1 MSYIFRSDKVA
12 PGERVVLRRLIDGL
26 KSDIIGHVES
36 VSEDGIAIRPQEV
49 GGFPSSL
56 ESVFVPQDEIKI
68 VKKLSP
74 RRVLNS
80 EIRNLETAYSKA
92 FPGIE
97 HTWCGQW
104 LLRAGDGITER
115 SNSAAPLGRSALF
128 SPPPIDDIKAFYA
141 RHGLPAKILIPERI
155 GKPAE
160 QLALAQGWELGPE
173 IIVMTKSLDDAK
185 APSLPEGLEFSFDDQ
200 PDDEW
205 LAMYHFRGEPLP
217 EQALNLLRER
227 IDGEMGF
234 ARISHPQAGT
244 VAITRATVTE
254 VNSVKYLGYS
264 AVEVAESFRR
274 QGLGTALGEYV
285 MHVGAQMNADIA
297 YLQVIATNEAGIRLY
312 EKLGFVEHHR
322 HRYATITN

>member
-1 MSYIFRSDKVA
+1 MSYIFRSDKVV

-234 ARISHPQAGT
+234 ARISHPEAGT

-254 VNSVKYLGYS
+254 VNEVKYLGYS
-264 AVEVAESFRR
+264 AVEVAEPFRR

-285 MHVGAQMNADIA
+285 MHVGARMNADIA

-322 HRYATITN
+322 HRYATITT

>member
-1 MSYIFRSDKVA
+1 MSYIFRSDKVV

-173 IIVMTKSLDDAK
+173 IIVMSKPLTDTAV
-185 APSLPEGLEFSFDDQ
+185 PSLPEGLEFSFDDQ

-205 LAMYHFRGEPLP
+205 LAMYHFRGRPLP
-217 EQALNLLRER
+217 EKALNLLRER

-234 ARISHPQAGT
+234 ARIYHPEAGT

-254 VNSVKYLGYS
+254 VNEVKYLGYS
-264 AVEVAESFRR
+264 AVEVAEPFRR

-285 MHVGAQMNADIA
+285 MHVGARMNAEIA
-297 YLQVIATNEAGIRLY
+297 YLQVIASNEAGIRLY

-322 HRYATITN
+322 HRYATITT

>member
-1 MSYIFRSDKVA
+1 MSYIFRSDKVV

-173 IIVMTKSLDDAK
+173 IIVMTKSLE
-185 APSLPEGLEFSFDDQ
+185 PSTPQLPEGLEFSIEDQ

-217 EQALNLLRER
+217 QHALNLLREK

-234 ARISHPQAGT
+234 GKIVHPSAGT
-244 VAITRATVTE
+244 IAITRATITE
-254 VNSVKYLGYS
+254 VGDVKYLGYS
-264 AVEVAESFRR
+264 AVEVAPEFRR
-274 QGLGTALGEYV
+274 RGLGTALGEFI
-285 MHVGAQMNADIA
+285 MSDGQKKGADIA
-297 YLQVIATNEAGIRLY
+297 YLQVIATNAAGIGLY
-312 EKLGFVEHHR
+312 RKLGFVEHHR
-322 HRYATITN
+322 HRYATITT

>member
-1 MSYIFRSDKVA
+1 MSYIFRSDKVV

-173 IIVMTKSLDDAK
+173 IIVMTKSLE
-185 APSLPEGLEFSFDDQ
+185 PSTPQLPEGLEFSIEDQ

-217 EQALNLLRER
+217 QHALNLLREK

-234 ARISHPQAGT
+234 GKIVHPSAGT
-244 VAITRATVTE
+244 IAITRATITE
-254 VNSVKYLGYS
+254 VGDVKYLGYS
-264 AVEVAESFRR
+264 AVEVAPEFRR
-274 QGLGTALGEYV
+274 QGLGTSLGEFI
-285 MHVGAQMNADIA
+285 MSDGQKKGADIA
-297 YLQVIATNEAGIRLY
+297 YLQVIATNAAGIGLY
-312 EKLGFVEHHR
+312 RKLGFYEHHR
-322 HRYATITN
+322 HRYATITT

>member
-49 GGFPSSL
+49 GGYPSSL

-173 IIVMTKSLDDAK
+173 IIVMMKSLDDAK